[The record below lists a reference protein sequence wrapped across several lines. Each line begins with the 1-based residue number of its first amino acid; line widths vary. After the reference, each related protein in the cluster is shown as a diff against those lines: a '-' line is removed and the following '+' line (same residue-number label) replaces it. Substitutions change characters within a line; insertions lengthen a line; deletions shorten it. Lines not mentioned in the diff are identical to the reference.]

1 MTATPLPTHWPTA
14 ALPIKVAG
22 VLLARFG
29 AREAR
34 QFLQSARRAQP
45 QGHAR

>member
-1 MTATPLPTHWPTA
+1 MKAVTLPTTWPTA
-14 ALPIKVAG
+14 ALPLKVAG

-34 QFLQSARRAQP
+34 QFLQSARRANR
-45 QGHAR
+45 GIE